1 MKPLSILPV
10 LLSAIIISG
19 CSCKKEPPL
28 PSPAIGNK
36 FSCKV
41 NGQDWIAT
49 DIQGG
54 FYYSSIENKYW
65 VYIYASKGNESIDIY
80 FNPPFQTGIK
90 QLNKNT
96 QTWFYAVS
104 PKDYGNFAKS
114 INGYRSDWIT
124 DSLHIGSINVLSIDD
139 IGKTL
144 KCSFSFTAFNSQTN
158 DVINITNGYLEK
170 SN

>member
-41 NGQDWIAT
+41 NGQDWIT
-49 DIQGG
+49 DDVHGG
-54 FYYSSIENKYW
+54 FSFSPIQNKYF
-65 VYIYASKGNESIDIY
+65 VFIYAYKGNESVELY
-80 FNPPFQTGIK
+80 FNPPYQPGNKT
-90 QLNKNT
+90 LNKNT
-96 QTWFYAVS
+96 LSKYYTAN
-104 PKDYGNFAKS
+104 PEDYGYFKRS
-114 INGYRSDWIT
+114 VNGDISFWIT
-124 DSLHIGSINVLSIDD
+124 DSLHIGNINILSIDD
-139 IGKTL
+139 LTKTL
-144 KCSFSFTAFNSQTN
+144 KCSFSFTAYNSQTN
-158 DVINITNGYLEK
+158 EVINITNGYLEK